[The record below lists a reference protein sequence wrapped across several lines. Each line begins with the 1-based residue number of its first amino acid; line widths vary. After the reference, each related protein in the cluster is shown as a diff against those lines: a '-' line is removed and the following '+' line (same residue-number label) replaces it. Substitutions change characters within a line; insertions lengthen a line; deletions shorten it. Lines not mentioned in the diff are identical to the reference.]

1 MILVGRSFQIVVN
14 HKILVF
20 LCMISKW
27 TPFLIVAMLVVLGS
41 LCYTEVSAQCA
52 MCSLNAENSATNG
65 NTQGKGLND
74 GILFLLAIPYLIAIG
89 IGILWYKKYRKS
101 NSKKV
106 SPFGE

>member
-1 MILVGRSFQIVVN
+1 MAVITRN

-27 TPFLIVAMLVVLGS
+27 KPLLVVATFIVLGI

-89 IGILWYKKYRKS
+89 IGLLWYKKYRKNS
-101 NSKKV
+101 SKKV
-106 SPFGE
+106 SPFGEQI